1 MPYYLVSQCKITILI
16 MIVNPQ
22 SFNYRLII
30 GSLIVAVTILTVY
43 SFTSFQSIRAHEQ
56 FLEQEKK
63 LVERELSQMITR
75 YDDVSISNDLLSAQL
90 EEAKLNTEIALDSL
104 RLLRSDISVLT
115 KYREQLYALKLK
127 NKILFNTIDSLNT
140 VNQGLEQDKLI
151 AYNELKKQQLAN
163 TTLIKENETLEKSL
177 EKGALLTA
185 NSFKAKGYQKFL
197 GKKRPSVKAKRVQ
210 SIEVCFT
217 LAENALALAGEKEL
231 YIQIVNPNNNVVADK
246 GAINFGSSSLIYS
259 SKKIVEYSNQVV
271 DVCIDVEADI
281 EEQPLVPGVYYISIF
296 HEDRKLGSTEVVLK

>member
-1 MPYYLVSQCKITILI
+1 

-63 LVERELSQMITR
+63 LVESELSHMITR
-75 YDDVSISNDLLSAQL
+75 YDKVSVSNDLLSAQL
-90 EEAKLNTEIALDSL
+90 EEAKLNTKITLDSL
-104 RLLRSDISVLT
+104 RLLRSDLSVLT
-115 KYREQLYALKLK
+115 KYRGQLYSLKLK
-127 NKILFNTIDSLNT
+127 NKELFNTIDSLNT
-140 VNQGLEQDKLI
+140 VNQSLEQDKLL

-163 TTLIKENETLEKSL
+163 SSLIKENEVLEKSL

-185 NSFKAKGYQKFL
+185 NSFYAKGYQKFL
-197 GKKRPSVKAKRVQ
+197 GAKRPSVKAKRVQ

-217 LAENALALAGEKEL
+217 LAENALTIAGEKEL
-231 YIQIVNPNNNVVADK
+231 YIQIVNPKNNVVADK
-246 GAINFGSSSLIYS
+246 GSINFGNSSLIYS
-259 SKKIVEYSNQVV
+259 SKKVIEYTNEVV
-271 DVCIDVEADI
+271 DVCVDVNADI
-281 EEQPLVPGVYYISIF
+281 EEQPLDPGTYYISIF
-296 HEDRKLGSTEVVLK
+296 HEDRKLGSTEVILK

>member
-1 MPYYLVSQCKITILI
+1 

-63 LVERELSQMITR
+63 LVESELSQMITR
-75 YDDVSISNDLLSAQL
+75 YDEVSISNDLLSAQL
-90 EEAKLNTEIALDSL
+90 EEAKLNTKIVLDSL

-115 KYREQLYALKLK
+115 KYRQQLYSLQTK
-127 NKILFNTIDSLNT
+127 NKNLFDTIDSLNA
-140 VNQGLEQDKLI
+140 VNQSLEEDKLL
-151 AYNELKKQQLAN
+151 AYNQLKKQQLVN
-163 TTLIKENETLEKSL
+163 SNLIKENKDLEESL

-217 LAENALALAGEKEL
+217 LAENALALAGEKEI

-246 GAINFGSSSLIYS
+246 GAINFGNSSLIYS
-259 SKKIVEYSNQVV
+259 SKKSIEYTNEVV
-271 DVCIDVEADI
+271 DVCIDVDADI
-281 EEQPLVPGVYYISIF
+281 DEQPLVAGTYYISIF
-296 HEDRKLGSTEVVLK
+296 HEDRKLGSTEVILK

>member
-1 MPYYLVSQCKITILI
+1 

-63 LVERELSQMITR
+63 LVESELSQMITR

-90 EEAKLNTEIALDSL
+90 EEAKLNTKIVLDSL

-115 KYREQLYALKLK
+115 KYRQQLYSLQTK
-127 NKILFNTIDSLNT
+127 NKNLFDTIDSLNA
-140 VNQGLEQDKLI
+140 VNQSLEEDKLL
-151 AYNELKKQQLAN
+151 AYNQLKKQQLVN
-163 TTLIKENETLEKSL
+163 SNLVKENKDLEESL

-217 LAENALALAGEKEL
+217 LAENALALAGEKEI

-246 GAINFGSSSLIYS
+246 GAINFGNSSLIYS
-259 SKKIVEYSNQVV
+259 SKKSIEYTNEVV
-271 DVCIDVEADI
+271 DVCIDVDADI
-281 EEQPLVPGVYYISIF
+281 DEQPLVAGTYYISIF
-296 HEDRKLGSTEVVLK
+296 HEDRKLGSTEVILK

>member
-1 MPYYLVSQCKITILI
+1 

-63 LVERELSQMITR
+63 LVESELSQMITR
-75 YDDVSISNDLLSAQL
+75 YDEVSISNDLLSAQL
-90 EEAKLNTEIALDSL
+90 EEAKLNTKIVLDSL

-115 KYREQLYALKLK
+115 KYRQQLYSLQTK
-127 NKILFNTIDSLNT
+127 NKNLFDTIDSLNA
-140 VNQGLEQDKLI
+140 VNQSLEEDKLL
-151 AYNELKKQQLAN
+151 AYNQLKKQQLVN
-163 TTLIKENETLEKSL
+163 SNLVKENKDLEESL

-217 LAENALALAGEKEL
+217 LAENALALAGEKEI

-246 GAINFGSSSLIYS
+246 GAINFGNSSLIYS
-259 SKKIVEYSNQVV
+259 SKKSIEYTNEVV
-271 DVCIDVEADI
+271 DVCIDVDADI
-281 EEQPLVPGVYYISIF
+281 DEQPLVAGTYYISIF
-296 HEDRKLGSTEVVLK
+296 HEDRKLGSTEVILK